1 MPRCVITIIRWWY
14 NLRGRIATRAFITRG
29 NFLLY
34 YNNIR
39 GNMPPPARRIPSYF
53 RASRFSS
60 LTASY
65 RLSATLIILR
75 GCSGDF
81 AFSHRRAWP
90 RERLPTALILL
101 IATDNLKIR
110 NVRGRRDTHASHE
123 ISYSWS
129 QGYRRFFLINGKF
142 LFFRDGFVKK
152 LFIKSIYVLQS
163 WMHYRFYYFL
173 SNSIQLIVIEKY
185 NCVASCARF
194 NDFEASFFMGIRTS

>member
-53 RASRFSS
+53 RARRFSS

-75 GCSGDF
+75 SCSSNF

-90 RERLPTALILL
+90 QKRLPTASIRLIV
-101 IATDNLKIR
+101 TDNLKICSIR
-110 NVRGRRDTHASHE
+110 ENIIRVFHE
-123 ISYSWS
+123 ISYENWS
-129 QGYRRFFLINGKF
+129 
-142 LFFRDGFVKK
+142 KK
-152 LFIKSIYVLQS
+152 I
-163 WMHYRFYYFL
+163 
-173 SNSIQLIVIEKY
+173 
-185 NCVASCARF
+185 F
-194 NDFEASFFMGIRTS
+194 NL